1 MGILLPVK
9 LIASSKSII
18 GVNMLRIADKKPKV
32 MQECLVNLMK
42 LYNEKSLKPE
52 IEKSFRASEIVDAH
66 NLLESGKSKGKIVLY
81 WD

>member
-1 MGILLPVK
+1 
-9 LIASSKSII
+9 
-18 GVNMLRIADKKPKV
+18 
-32 MQECLVNLMK
+32 MK

-52 IEKSFRASEIVDAH
+52 IEKSFSASEIVDAH